1 MAIYWNSGL
10 PMLSKAIGRKGG
22 DLFQTARLLKKELLQ
37 LTLLG
42 VTEAE
47 GAGPQITSDVDARRS
62 SAAACWHGR
71 TSGAGRFTQPGRQ
84 VTTTVRSRPMKIVK
98 TMAPIKKSTATAAI
112 KLYDKT
118 KNPAAHCFV
127 SVTRSALQEVIAS
140 QELKGLGN
148 I

>member
-1 MAIYWNSGL
+1 
-10 PMLSKAIGRKGG
+10 MLSKAIGRKGG
-22 DLFQTARLLKKELLQ
+22 DLFQTARLLKGELLQ
-37 LTLLG
+37 LALLG
-42 VTEAE
+42 VTE

-71 TSGAGRFTQPGRQ
+71 TSDAGRFTQPGRQ